1 MSRMR
6 KAFVLVLVWVAVV
19 GLPRQSFAQQDP
31 QFTQY
36 MFNGLLLNP
45 AYAGSRGFTSLSG
58 SHRSQWTGLEGAP
71 ISQTLSVD
79 GNLNRKLAGGF
90 IITNDRLGAQR
101 FTEVSFN
108 SAVRIS
114 LNANTKLAV
123 GLSLGVTQQ
132 TLDGTKLDPAE
143 RDDMAIPMGIERA
156 VKPNARAG
164 AYLYSNR
171 FYTGLSVG
179 NVVFFQDGLPTDPQ
193 AHVFLTSGGVFDLGR
208 KMKFR
213 PSMLLKEDFNGPAAL
228 DLNTFLLFNEQIW
241 VGTSFRTTLNIFNN
255 REFASATRLGN
266 ALAVLLELHPSPLM
280 RIGYSY
286 DFSLNQLRSYSSHEI
301 SLGFNFLKKKY
312 GRMLTPRY
320 F

>member
-1 MSRMR
+1 MKNAM
-6 KAFVLVLVWVAVV
+6 KAVLVLVTLLGFPLV
-19 GLPRQSFAQQDP
+19 GFGQQDP

-45 AYAGSRGFTSLSG
+45 AYAGSKGFSSVSG

-71 ISQTLSVD
+71 VSQTLSFD
-79 GNLNRKLAGGF
+79 GNLNRKLAAGF
-90 IITNDRLGAQR
+90 LITNDRLGAQR

-108 SAVRIS
+108 SAVRITLS
-114 LNANTKLAV
+114 PRTKLAV
-123 GLSLGVTQQ
+123 GISLGATQQ

-143 RDDMAIPMGIERA
+143 RDDVAIPMGIERA
-156 VKPNARAG
+156 VKPSARVG

-179 NVVFFQDGLPTDPQ
+179 NVVFFQDGLPTDPKP
-193 AHVFLTSGGVFDLGR
+193 HLFLTSGGVFDLSR
-208 KMKFR
+208 TVKFR
-213 PSMLLKEDFNGPAAL
+213 PSILLKEDFKGPAAL
-228 DLNTFLLFNEQIW
+228 DLNTFLLFHEQIW
-241 VGTSFRTTLNIFNN
+241 LGTSFRTTLNIFNN
-255 REFASATRLGN
+255 REFATATRLGN

-301 SLGFNFLKKKY
+301 SLGYNFLQKKY

>member
-1 MSRMR
+1 MK
-6 KAFVLVLVWVAVV
+6 KAIASVLVLVVCLSV
-19 GLPRQSFAQQDP
+19 PRLSQAQQDP

-45 AYAGSRGFTSLSG
+45 AYAGSKGFTSLSG

-71 ISQTLSVD
+71 VSQTLSVD

-114 LNANTKLAV
+114 LSPTTRVAV
-123 GLSLGVTQQ
+123 GISLGATQQ

-143 RDDMAIPMGIERA
+143 RDDMAIPMNIERA
-156 VKPNARAG
+156 VKPSARVG

-171 FYTGLSVG
+171 FYTGLSLG
-179 NVVFFQDGLPTDPQ
+179 NVVFFQDGLPTDPKP
-193 AHVFLTSGGVFDLGR
+193 HLFLTSGGVFDISR

-213 PSMLLKEDFNGPAAL
+213 PSILLKEDFNGPAAL

-241 VGTSFRTTLNIFNN
+241 LGTSFRTTLNIFNN
-255 REFASATRLGN
+255 RSFATNTRLGN

-286 DFSLNQLRSYSSHEI
+286 DFSLNKLRSYSSHEI
-301 SLGFNFLKKKY
+301 SLGYNFLKKKY